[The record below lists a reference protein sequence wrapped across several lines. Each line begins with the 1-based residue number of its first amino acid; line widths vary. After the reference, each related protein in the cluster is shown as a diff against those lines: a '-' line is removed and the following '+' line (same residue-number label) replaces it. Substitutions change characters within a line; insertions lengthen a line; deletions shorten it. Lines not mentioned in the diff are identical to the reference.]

1 MDDLKDEQINKKLN
15 FKKFF
20 IYLFRAI
27 IFLLPIIIISNLIK
41 GINILA
47 ITDLLAII
55 ISSLIMSTI
64 KLLSDKFCI

>member
-1 MDDLKDEQINKKLN
+1 MNDLKGNQINKKLN
-15 FKKFF
+15 LKKFF
-20 IYLFRAI
+20 TYLFRAI

-55 ISSLIMSTI
+55 ISSLIMSTL

>member
-1 MDDLKDEQINKKLN
+1 MNDLKGNQINKKLN
-15 FKKFF
+15 LKKFF
-20 IYLFRAI
+20 TYLFRAI

-55 ISSLIMSTI
+55 ISALIMSTI

>member
-1 MDDLKDEQINKKLN
+1 MNDLKDEQINKKLN
-15 FKKFF
+15 LKKFF
-20 IYLFRAI
+20 TYLFRAI

-55 ISSLIMSTI
+55 ISSLIMSTL